1 MRLLSVDP
9 GSTKV
14 GVSIFEDGELLHCA
28 RLHHRSEKATFT
40 DRLNEQL
47 EKLYLEFLSL
57 IRVWEVTHVCW
68 EIVPAIGNMSHKD
81 FVVSVSAAL
90 KCLAFHYRLPW
101 QGIAAVAAK
110 KAIVGDH
117 KATKIQVREKVLELY
132 PDIKSQ
138 FGVTTGQ
145 YDAFDSVIIGLAC
158 QKKGVWAVP
167 DPEDAEWL

>member
-14 GVSIFEDGELLHCA
+14 GVSIFDDEKLLHCT
-28 RLHHRSEKATFT
+28 RLHHRSDKGTFT
-40 DRLNEQL
+40 DRLNDQL
-47 EKLYLEFLSL
+47 ERLYLEFLWL
-57 IRVWEVTHVCW
+57 IREYDVSHVCW

-90 KCLAFHYRLPW
+90 KCLAFHYRLTW
-101 QGIAAVAAK
+101 QGIAAVSAK

-132 PDIKSQ
+132 PNIKSE
-138 FGVTTGQ
+138 FGVTIGQ

-158 QKKGVWAVP
+158 QKKGAWTVP
-167 DPEDAEWL
+167 TEIEWI